1 MSVGAFL
8 QEIKRHLVKTDGD
21 KATESIF
28 LFVAANSM
36 PPSNWLMS
44 QVYEKHKNEDG
55 FLCKFGIE
63 YREKSQC
70 ECLISIICRS
80 FLLRRERVWMMN
92 QPHQHLNSFVPNQN
106 VQIMT
111 GK

>member
-1 MSVGAFL
+1 VPVIVEKAHPRAPDILKSKYVRKNTTRHKRLGLTVGNHHQLAPNDMSVGAFL
-8 QEIKRHLVKTDGD
+8 QEIKRHLVKTEGD

-55 FLCKFGIE
+55 FLCKLE
-63 YREKSQC
+63 
-70 ECLISIICRS
+70 
-80 FLLRRERVWMMN
+80 M
-92 QPHQHLNSFVPNQN
+92 
-106 VQIMT
+106 
-111 GK
+111 